1 MSWFGSPRD
10 TSGVTATETGAITGE
25 LLRAL
30 NDPLDPSAATLR
42 ARPEDYYYVAMR
54 FAYSPNGRGFWRDAR
69 LLIVSPR
76 TGAKVVVRPVDWG
89 PHTRT
94 GRVLDLSPQSLRDLG
109 LTTDDEA
116 LVAFAAPG
124 TPLGPVR

>member
-1 MSWFGSPRD
+1 
-10 TSGVTATETGAITGE
+10 VTATETGAITGE